1 LFILLLPQTIA
12 PRDCD
17 SVRGTT
23 PTIEPLIKENDMLR
37 SCLALLFAVALAGSV
52 AAKERGEEG
61 SLHSS
66 YVGQSG
72 DFAIH
77 RLEMT
82 DFSVTLDLLLRES
95 GERFLVV
102 TNQTTGDIESF
113 VLPKGRVRDRG
124 TSEPTTQG
132 TRTEP
137 IIVRADRSGAW
148 TVWADGILIG
158 VLTISSNGETQF
170 TPVSTGEK

>member
-1 LFILLLPQTIA
+1 MLKLF
-12 PRDCD
+12 
-17 SVRGTT
+17 
-23 PTIEPLIKENDMLR
+23 
-37 SCLALLFAVALAGSV
+37 LALILVGALAGTGF
-52 AAKERGEEG
+52 AKDSGEDG
-61 SLHSS
+61 SFRSN
-66 YVGQSG
+66 YIGKSG
-72 DFAIH
+72 DFAVH

-82 DFSVTLDLLLRES
+82 GFAVTLDLLVRES

-113 VLPKGRVRDRG
+113 LVPNSRVRDRG

-132 TRTEP
+132 TTTEP

-158 VLTISSNGETQF
+158 VLTISSNGETKF